1 MDYTKKILDMIVG
14 ETPKEKYENL
24 AKVFGREKKR
34 GKEIDLYY
42 EMAER
47 YIKKNREEF
56 KKKRAA
62 DKQTPFF
69 GIENEKEDPW
79 G

>member
-1 MDYTKKILDMIVG
+1 MIVG

-24 AKVFGREKKR
+24 VKVFGRKK
-34 GKEIDLYY
+34 KKDLYY

-47 YIKKNREEF
+47 YIKKNPKEF
-56 KKKRAA
+56 KKKTT
-62 DKQTPFF
+62 DKPPPFF
-69 GIENEKEDPW
+69 GVQSEREDPW